1 MELGELTDEHFEYAF
16 RRQHMVNSPYVD
28 IAIGVP
34 VPPTS
39 EIPRLAGGRAHAEYR
54 YGRTYYADKYTYPTS
69 F

>member
-1 MELGELTDEHFEYAF
+1 VELGELTDEHFEYAF

-39 EIPRLAGGRAHAEYR
+39 ELPRLAGGRAHAGYR
-54 YGRTYYADKYTYPTS
+54 YGRTYYADKLRPRR
-69 F
+69 